1 MGVTEAGSETRG
13 LRPGASERRG
23 DGRPVS
29 SAPGSPAAPAE
40 SRRGHA
46 SMPKAETAALS
57 LREQQRVF
65 TRERLIQGA
74 LEVFA
79 HKGYVAATI
88 DDIAAAAGA
97 SRATFYLHF
106 HSKQDIIAEQGS
118 RMEPEVQH
126 FYSELDDVL

>member
-1 MGVTEAGSETRG
+1 
-13 LRPGASERRG
+13 
-23 DGRPVS
+23 
-29 SAPGSPAAPAE
+29 
-40 SRRGHA
+40 
-46 SMPKAETAALS
+46 MPKAETAALS

-79 HKGYVAATI
+79 RKGYVAATI

-106 HSKQDIIAEQGS
+106 HPPQDIVAGLGS
-118 RMEPEVQH
+118 RMVPEVQQ
-126 FYSELDDVL
+126 FYSELDDLLESGSRDEFRGWA